1 MNRLSGKLCV
11 VTGAGQGIGNSI
23 ASAFAAEGAR
33 VLAADLKFSAQPTA
47 ISAGC
52 ITQYSLDVT
61 DASEIE
67 RVAHSISAVDVLV
80 NCAGYVAIGNIL
92 SCDAKDYQRS
102 FDINTTSIYLMM
114 RAFLPGMIAASA
126 GSIINIASVVSSV
139 MAAPDRFAYAAS
151 KAAVIAMTM
160 SVARDFASMGVRC
173 NAISPGTVDSP
184 SLRERMA
191 ATGNA
196 EAALKAFI
204 NRQIS
209 GRLGTPEEIARAAI
223 LLASDEARFM
233 TGANVIIDGGMSL

>member
-23 ASAFAAEGAR
+23 ASAFAAEGAH

-47 ISAGC
+47 ISAGY
-52 ITQYSLDVT
+52 ITQYGLDVT

-67 RVAHSISAVDVLV
+67 RVAYSISAVDVLV

-92 SCDAKDYQRS
+92 SCDGKDYQRS

-114 RAFLPGMIAASA
+114 RAFLPGMIAAGA

-160 SVARDFASMGVRC
+160 SVARDFASTGVRC
-173 NAISPGTVDSP
+173 NTISPGTVDSP

-196 EAALKAFI
+196 EDALKAFI
-204 NRQIS
+204 NRRIS
-209 GRLGTPEEIARAAI
+209 SRLGTPEEIARAAI